1 MICHSHFLPLN
12 FWVIAILPVYSPQL
26 AAHSPRFN
34 PPLGFNQPQ
43 LEQLWLQF
51 KQPVVRELA
60 FAIASPPLL
69 SQWPHQQPD
78 FSISLP
84 DAQFWHQQF
93 LNYWPRL
100 QQLEQNPQP
109 LQDYLQKLRSTR
121 LGIRFEQL
129 LAFWLEDDAYH
140 PFKLLGH
147 SIKRMD
153 GQRTLGE
160 IDFLIK
166 NKNSGEIEHWEVAIK
181 FYLGESQLMTDQWL
195 GLNRNDSLGRK
206 IRHLGQRQ
214 FAVDQIEGQ
223 AIQRRRAIIKGRL
236 FYPANNRLHVPH
248 WIAQSH
254 LTGLWGDDIP
264 ITPDQY
270 YWRRAGRDERMVV
283 QHNMQNNQAHQCS
296 PYYWTSG
303 LYFLLNTE
311 NKVVLQYML
320 RITDKMH

>member
-1 MICHSHFLPLN
+1 MPIDPHHAAYDSP
-12 FWVIAILPVYSPQL
+12 AYDSPVFSQL
-26 AAHSPRFN
+26 
-34 PPLGFNQPQ
+34 QV
-43 LEQLWLQF
+43 EQLWLSF
-51 KQPVVRELA
+51 KQPAVRELA

-69 SQWPHQQPD
+69 HQWPNEQPD
-78 FSISLP
+78 FSIALP
-84 DAQFWHQQF
+84 DAQFWHQQL

-100 QQLEQNPQP
+100 QELEQNPQP
-109 LQDYLQKLRSTR
+109 LQAYLQRLRSTR

-166 NKNSGEIEHWEVAIK
+166 NRLSGEIEHWEVAIK
-181 FYLGESQLMTDQWL
+181 FYLGEAQLMTDQWL

-206 IRHLGQRQ
+206 IRHLCQRQ

-223 AIQRRRAIIKGRL
+223 TIQRRRAIVKGRL
-236 FYPANNRLHVPH
+236 FYPAYNPLDLPQ
-248 WIAQSH
+248 WIAQPH
-254 LTGLWGDDIP
+254 LTGLWGSHIP
-264 ITPDQY
+264 ATPDQH
-270 YWRRAGRDERMVV
+270 YWRRASRDERMVV
-283 QHNMQNNQAHQCS
+283 QQDMPNNQANDCS
-296 PYYWTSG
+296 PRYWTNG
-303 LYFLLNTE
+303 LYFLLDTE

-320 RITDKMH
+320 RITDKMHQSIKNGNILILNPYA